1 MILDQLPHASFS
13 PDSPPDIDVR
23 RAALNPQ
30 KSFAVAAPAGSGK
43 TGLLT
48 QRVLTLLAYC
58 DEPEEV
64 LAITFTRKAAGE
76 MQDRILQ
83 ALWKAVEEPEP
94 DNPHGALT
102 WQLAQ
107 KVLARDKERNWNLLL
122 SPQRLRVQTIDSLCR
137 SITKQLPLASGLG
150 AQPDT
155 LQDAGKAYR
164 LAAREFFS
172 LLEQDTP
179 LRDDLALLLRHFDNN
194 LSAIENLLVTL
205 LAKREQWLDALLQT
219 RQDYARD
226 YLEHTLTQVVC
237 EHLQQLQQ
245 ALLLHAS
252 DLCEIA
258 DCAARNLEEEAP
270 QKHGIA
276 SLLGVTALPGCTPD
290 AVPQWLAIADLLLT
304 NSGTYRARLTKNEG
318 FPAGKPHAPLK
329 EKFSILIGTLQELQP
344 ESMALLHG
352 VRELPAHCYE
362 DSQWQLL
369 ESLTRLLPLLV
380 AQLTLVF
387 KQLSATDYSAISQAA
402 IQALGDEDAPSD
414 IALQLDYRI
423 RHILVDE
430 FQDTASPQLQLLQK
444 LTAGWQPDDGRTLF
458 IVGDGMQSCYGFRNA
473 NVGLFLDARRQG
485 IGSVLLEPLD
495 LQVNFRSQT
504 EVVKWVNRVFSC
516 AFPAQDDISRGA
528 VKYSPSIAFNAA
540 LSEPAVN
547 FYGCVFSKPDDEN
560 ARDIDDDSSARRQE
574 AILREAQSVVHLV
587 NQARSENPDDSVAIL
602 VRNRTHLAQIL
613 PALSAAGLTWQA
625 TDIDKLASR
634 MAIVDLMSL
643 TRALLNPADRI
654 AWLALLRSPWCGLD
668 LHDLFH
674 LVNADLGELSQRLH
688 PGDYPV
694 IWQQLLHFS
703 HINELSESAQ
713 HCVARVM
720 SVLQPAMNNR
730 RRKSL
735 RQWIEGTWLAL
746 GGPASL
752 HDVNDQDNVESYFG
766 LLERHDEGGGIRDW
780 QAFNDAVAQLYA
792 APRADADARLQV
804 MTIHKSKGLEFDTV
818 IIPSL
823 DRKPRQDDHELLLW
837 QERID
842 AQGER
847 QLLLGPLAATGENH
861 GQLYSFMRRE
871 REKQQHYEATR
882 LLYVGCTRAV
892 KRLHLLACLNMKDEK
907 ILAPGKS
914 SLLASI
920 WEHVKDQLQ
929 APPVAL
935 AGEGS
940 LERASADDGL
950 QHILRLPPQWQLP
963 ELADVDLLKKY
974 RGHEY
979 NDDENLPEPESRHN
993 RLARHTGSVLHRALQ
1008 IVVEKNLVQTLTDK
1022 TDGEAHESY
1031 LQQQLPFWRIQLQQQ
1046 GWQGHEL
1053 AQALDKITHAF
1064 TQTLNDPKG
1073 RWLLDNSH
1081 AHSACE
1087 FVLFHKQGE
1096 RLRESII
1103 DRTFVAEGVR
1113 WIIDYKTSA
1122 PTGEQTDEEFIA
1134 QELATYRAQL
1144 ERYHRCFT
1152 AMGETDI
1159 RMVLYFPM
1167 LESGKW
1173 QIVEAE

>member
-58 DEPEEV
+58 EEPEEV

-219 RQDYARD
+219 RQEYARE

-237 EHLQQLQQ
+237 EHLEQLQQ
-245 ALLLHAS
+245 TLLLHAS

-387 KQLSATDYSAISQAA
+387 KQLGATDYSAISQAA
-402 IQALGDEDAPSD
+402 LMALGEEDEPSD

-430 FQDTASPQLQLLQK
+430 FQDTASPQLRLLEK
-444 LTAGWQPDDGRTLF
+444 LTAGWQPGDGRTLF

-473 NVGLFLDARRQG
+473 NVGLFLDARQRG
-485 IGSVLLEPLD
+485 IGSVHLQALD
-495 LQVNFRSQT
+495 LRVNFRSQAGI
-504 EVVKWVNRVFSC
+504 VKWVNSTFHC
-516 AFPAQDDISRGA
+516 AFPPQDDISRGA
-528 VKYSPSIAFNAA
+528 VKYSPSIAFNQE
-540 LSEPAVN
+540 LPESAVN
-547 FYGCVFSKPDDEN
+547 FFACSYSSSEEDNSDDE
-560 ARDIDDDSSARRQE
+560 AQQDKQTAQQREAEQVVRLVQE
-574 AILREAQSVVHLV
+574 ARA
-587 NQARSENPDDSVAIL
+587 ENPEGTVAIL
-602 VRNRTHLAQIL
+602 VRTRTHLAQIL
-613 PALSAAGLTWQA
+613 PALSAAGLRWQA
-625 TDIDKLASR
+625 TDIDSLASR
-634 MAIVDLMSL
+634 MAIVDLISL
-643 TRALLNPADRI
+643 TRALLNPHDRI
-654 AWLALLRSPWCGLD
+654 AWLAVLRAPWCGLD

-703 HINELSESAQ
+703 HINELSESAR
-713 HCVARVM
+713 HCIARVM
-720 SVLQPAMNNR
+720 AVLQPAMNNR
-730 RRKSL
+730 RRKS
-735 RQWIEGTWLAL
+735 
-746 GGPASL
+746 
-752 HDVNDQDNVESYFG
+752 
-766 LLERHDEGGGIRDW
+766 
-780 QAFNDAVAQLYA
+780 
-792 APRADADARLQV
+792 
-804 MTIHKSKGLEFDTV
+804 
-818 IIPSL
+818 
-823 DRKPRQDDHELLLW
+823 DRK
-837 QERID
+837 
-842 AQGER
+842 
-847 QLLLGPLAATGENH
+847 
-861 GQLYSFMRRE
+861 
-871 REKQQHYEATR
+871 
-882 LLYVGCTRAV
+882 
-892 KRLHLLACLNMKDEK
+892 
-907 ILAPGKS
+907 
-914 SLLASI
+914 
-920 WEHVKDQLQ
+920 
-929 APPVAL
+929 
-935 AGEGS
+935 
-940 LERASADDGL
+940 
-950 QHILRLPPQWQLP
+950 
-963 ELADVDLLKKY
+963 
-974 RGHEY
+974 
-979 NDDENLPEPESRHN
+979 
-993 RLARHTGSVLHRALQ
+993 SV
-1008 IVVEKNLVQTLTDK
+1008 V
-1022 TDGEAHESY
+1022 
-1031 LQQQLPFWRIQLQQQ
+1031 
-1046 GWQGHEL
+1046 
-1053 AQALDKITHAF
+1053 
-1064 TQTLNDPKG
+1064 
-1073 RWLLDNSH
+1073 
-1081 AHSACE
+1081 
-1087 FVLFHKQGE
+1087 
-1096 RLRESII
+1096 
-1103 DRTFVAEGVR
+1103 
-1113 WIIDYKTSA
+1113 
-1122 PTGEQTDEEFIA
+1122 
-1134 QELATYRAQL
+1134 
-1144 ERYHRCFT
+1144 
-1152 AMGETDI
+1152 
-1159 RMVLYFPM
+1159 
-1167 LESGKW
+1167 
-1173 QIVEAE
+1173 